1 MGPRGQKGLQPTRTP
16 ASLSYRAEEE
26 GQGRDACPSTP
37 DLCSPPTPGPSWP
50 CLGLAKLR
58 PHCRRLWLL
67 GACLQPG
74 LRAMKATPVWLLT
87 MSLSPPPQGGHVTAG
102 PWLGHPGRQLGAGRS
117 KLDAAARPT
126 LPPGRSLPHPDQGWD
141 TWGPFPKSPSNQ
153 TPVQAS
159 STLNGSGIPGGG
171 ASKLVLSG
179 DSGLMTALSKGEAGH
194 PTQGQPPSP
203 FVSQAVVGSSPQVLG
218 SWSGWS
224 VGLGGR

>member
-87 MSLSPPPQGGHVTAG
+87 MSLSPPPPRVATSLQDLGLGTQDDSWGQAG
-102 PWLGHPGRQLGAGRS
+102 ASWMQLPA
-117 KLDAAARPT
+117 
-126 LPPGRSLPHPDQGWD
+126 PPCHL
-141 TWGPFPKSPSNQ
+141 
-153 TPVQAS
+153 
-159 STLNGSGIPGGG
+159 GG
-171 ASKLVLSG
+171 ASPIPTRAGTLGAPSQSRLPTRHLCKPALPS
-179 DSGLMTALSKGEAGH
+179 TALEFQVEG
-194 PTQGQPPSP
+194 
-203 FVSQAVVGSSPQVLG
+203 PQ
-218 SWSGWS
+218 SWY
-224 VGLGGR
+224 